1 MIPANLQSVLRRGGV
16 LHGPRL
22 IFAALAVFILI
33 FYFSSS
39 GPSSSA
45 DVSRHPVP
53 ASDSSYGE
61 HDIIQEATEE
71 LEREK
76 DNDSF
81 SDRFFEYVGHL
92 KSPPKKPVTTTSSVA
107 PTAAPTSGGTILTTG
122 KDSVC
127 NALSKASNDVL
138 VVVNAPANELYS
150 QLSSRL
156 LSHLRCAPVVIFST
170 VSQNLGG
177 HVVHDA
183 LASVS
188 EGIKTKHSSAFQLYN
203 QQHEAQ
209 QVFQDLSS
217 LAVGIYELEKWTVIP
232 ALVEAY
238 KMHPEKKF
246 FALITPSTYLSLPN
260 LLAWLPSLSPST
272 PLYAGA
278 QQAIENIECASIKSG
293 ILLSRAAVAA
303 LASTYGERKAA
314 WEESAASYVTA
325 DVVLAEALKEVR
337 VPLTRAY
344 PYFQGDNMLNIEW
357 NQDIWCKAPIAW
369 GSMTPALMEMVW
381 DFERNWTSDHMTS
394 LLPPGPKPTSTS
406 TKGWFGKRAEATATG
421 SPTATPTAKSAF
433 PPYHY
438 STLLNKILYPLLT
451 ATPSRSGWDNGANKY
466 IIDDK
471 TRTSSFAHASLKGCR
486 AACDIR
492 HCVQF
497 TWEMNKCVLGVNVR
511 LGNPSAGKE
520 SGWVM
525 ARVKE
530 YMADLSCP
538 KGEDEEDG
546 EDASFATP
554 VEVEDI
560 ASVTAPSNFEE
571 TSTPPEPIELNDD
584 ELEDVSPPSEEKT
597 ETTSVEDGNP
607 VDVEEGII
615 TDPSVS

>member
-1 MIPANLQSVLRRGGV
+1 MIPATFQSVLRRGGV

-39 GPSSSA
+39 GPSSRA
-45 DVSRHPVP
+45 DVSYHPVP
-53 ASDSSYGE
+53 ASDPSNGG
-61 HDIIQEATEE
+61 HDIVQEATEE

-92 KSPPKKPVTTTSSVA
+92 KSSPKWPVTTTSSSA

-122 KDSVC
+122 KDSIC
-127 NALSKASNDVL
+127 NALAKASDDVL
-138 VVVNAPANELYS
+138 IVVNAPANELYT

-177 HVVHDA
+177 HTVHDA

-188 EGIKTKHSSAFQLYN
+188 EETKSKHASTFNLYN
-203 QQHEAQ
+203 QQREAQ
-209 QVFQDLSS
+209 QVFSDLSS
-217 LAVGIYELEKWTVIP
+217 LVAGTKELEKWTIIP

-260 LLAWLPSLSPST
+260 LMAWLPSLSPTT

-278 QQAIENIECASIKSG
+278 QHAVDNIECASVNSG

-303 LASTYGERKAA
+303 LASTYGERKEA
-314 WEESAASYVTA
+314 WEDSAASHVTA
-325 DVVLAEALKEVR
+325 DGVLADALREVR

-344 PYFQGDNMLNIEW
+344 PYFQGDNMLNVEW
-357 NQDIWCKAPIAW
+357 NEDVWCKAPVAW
-369 GSMTPALMEMVW
+369 GSMTPALMDLVW
-381 DFERNWTSDHMTS
+381 DFERNWTSEHIAS
-394 LLPPGPKPTSTS
+394 LLPKPKPTTST
-406 TKGWFGKRAEATATG
+406 TKGWFGKRAAATG
-421 SPTATPTAKSAF
+421 TSVPTAVSTTTETPTSKSTF

-438 STLLNKILYPLLT
+438 SNLLNAIIYPILRASPNRT
-451 ATPSRSGWDNGANKY
+451 SWDNRANGYLVTDQTK
-466 IIDDK
+466 
-471 TRTSSFAHASLKGCR
+471 TSSFAHASFAGCR

-492 HCVQF
+492 HGGCVQF
-497 TWEMNKCVLGVNVR
+497 SWEMNRCQLGKSVR
-511 LGNPSAGKE
+511 LGSPSEGKQ

-530 YMADLSCP
+530 YVANLSCP
-538 KGEDEEDG
+538 KGKDGEDEEDG
-546 EDASFATP
+546 TFATP
-554 VEVEDI
+554 VDV
-560 ASVTAPSNFEE
+560 
-571 TSTPPEPIELNDD
+571 ND
-584 ELEDVSPPSEEKT
+584 LAA
-597 ETTSVEDGNP
+597 
-607 VDVEEGII
+607 
-615 TDPSVS
+615 